1 MEEVS
6 GNWPSVLGVSES
18 IGCFP
23 DQQDLPYLKAR
34 FTAISDILTETISPC
49 HRNFLQSIQ
58 VRANLVVPIQIGDQL
73 WGLLIAHQCGSPR
86 NWQDAEI
93 NLLQQLADK
102 AAIAIQQAQLY
113 EQSCAAEA
121 EAINKAQ
128 QLEHTLNQLQQTQA
142 QLIHTEKMSGLGQLV
157 AGIAHEINN
166 PVSFIYG
173 NLTHA
178 SEYIEQLLE
187 LLQLYQLYYPNPD
200 PVIRSTLEAIDIDFL
215 MQDLPKVITS
225 MSVGANRIRSIVLSL
240 RNFSRLDESED
251 KSVDLHEG
259 INNTLLILQHRLKP
273 NGHFSG
279 IEVIKDYGILPNIIC
294 YAGHIN
300 QVFMNIINNAI
311 DILREDIENTDSIH
325 KNEHF
330 SQKTPTI
337 KITTRVS
344 IDNSHIII
352 KIADNGS
359 GMPEQVKKRIF
370 DPFFTTKP
378 VGKGTGLGLAIS
390 YQIVVEK
397 HKGMMGCISEPGNGT
412 EFWIE
417 IPLKK
422 E

>member
-1 MEEVS
+1 MLA
-6 GNWPSVLGVSES
+6 N
-18 IGCFP
+18 
-23 DQQDLPYLKAR
+23 
-34 FTAISDILTETISPC
+34 ILN
-49 HRNFLQSIQ
+49 NFSNF
-58 VRANLVVPIQIGDQL
+58 V
-73 WGLLIAHQCGSPR
+73 
-86 NWQDAEI
+86 
-93 NLLQQLADK
+93 
-102 AAIAIQQAQLY
+102 
-113 EQSCAAEA
+113 
-121 EAINKAQ
+121 
-128 QLEHTLNQLQQTQA
+128 
-142 QLIHTEKMSGLGQLV
+142 
-157 AGIAHEINN
+157 
-166 PVSFIYG
+166 
-173 NLTHA
+173 
-178 SEYIEQLLE
+178 
-187 LLQLYQLYYPNPD
+187 QLYQLHYPNPN
-200 PVIRSTLEAIDIDFL
+200 PVIRSTLEAMDIDFL

-273 NGHFSG
+273 NGHFCG

-311 DILREDIENTDSIH
+311 DILREDIENLDSI
-325 KNEHF
+325 
-330 SQKTPTI
+330 QRIPTI

-344 IDNSHIII
+344 IDNSHIIV

-359 GMPEQVKKRIF
+359 GMPEEVKKRIF

-397 HKGMMGCISEPGNGT
+397 HNGMMGCISEPGNGT